1 MECLG
6 STGVTSLAWW
16 AMFQQVVFGGLATMY
31 WWVEVVST
39 ETSYRS
45 TARCLFRQSFTSSQY
60 YWFDQ
65 ILPFVFRVGSWSCW
79 NKKPDI
85 KYQHSIEMRL
95 TSVHVTV
102 TRGRTVFQA
111 GQSGNTHDASPGDMW
126 CPERGSLCSGY
137 QPPGRD
143 AHQDTGIILNSE
155 RPYCSAMSLF
165 HVV

>member
-16 AMFQQVVFGGLATMY
+16 AMFQQVVFGGLATMS

-45 TARCLFRQSFTSSQY
+45 TARCHFRQSVKSSQH

-95 TSVHVTV
+95 TSLPSQLREVGQYFKPDSLGTHTMPVQATCGV
-102 TRGRTVFQA
+102 LSGAVSALATNPLDVMRTRIQV
-111 GQSGNTHDASPGDMW
+111 
-126 CPERGSLCSGY
+126 L
-137 QPPGRD
+137 
-143 AHQDTGIILNSE
+143 
-155 RPYCSAMSLF
+155 
-165 HVV
+165 